1 MANRLPPHDLQAE
14 ASVLGALLIDSEVV
28 IEVSEQV
35 VAESFYDPANVK
47 IFAAMMELYEQRQ
60 PIDVVTVTNLLKKKK
75 ELKGVGGSAAIAALS
90 TAVSTSANAV
100 HYARIVFESAMRRT
114 MIASGGEI
122 SEQAFDETK
131 DVRDIL
137 DSVEQRIFAL
147 SQKQG
152 RKAFLPIKET
162 LADSFER
169 IDELQK
175 SGGELRGL
183 GTGLRDLDQILAGLQ
198 KSNLIILAA
207 RPGMGKT
214 ALSLNIAQHVAVT
227 DKKKIGIF
235 SLEMSREELVDRML
249 VAQADIDAWKLKTG
263 RLDQQDFLKIS
274 DAMGVLAEAHIFID
288 DTPGLSIY
296 EMRTKARRLMMEHE
310 IDMLIVDYLQLAS
323 GRTKDNRVQEVA
335 EISQGLKNV
344 ARELKIPVLALSQLS
359 RAVESRGEKIPQLSD
374 LRESGSIEQ
383 DADVVMFLYRK
394 DEDLREAVSIKIAK
408 HRNGPV
414 GDIDLYF
421 RGGRMKFYGLEQKR
435 E

>member
-1 MANRLPPHDLQAE
+1 MANRIPPNDLQAE
-14 ASVLGALLIDSEVV
+14 ASVLGSLLIDPEAV
-28 IEVSEQV
+28 IDVSELV
-35 VAESFYDPANVK
+35 VADSFYDPAHRR

-75 ELKGVGGSAAIAALS
+75 ELKDVGGSAAIAALS
-90 TAVSTSANAV
+90 TVTATSANAK
-100 HYARIVFESAMRRT
+100 HYATIVFESAMRRT
-114 MIASGGEI
+114 MIISGGEI
-122 SEQAFDETK
+122 AEQAFDETR
-131 DVRDIL
+131 DTRDIL
-137 DSVEQRIFAL
+137 DGVEQKIFAL

-183 GTGLRDLDQILAGLQ
+183 GSGLADLDRILAGFQ
-198 KSNLIILAA
+198 KSNLVILAA

-214 ALSLNIAQHVAVT
+214 ALALNIAQHSAVH
-227 DKKKIGIF
+227 DKKKIGFF
-235 SLEMSREELVDRML
+235 SLEMSREELVDRLL
-249 VAQADIDAWKLKTG
+249 VSQADIDAWKLKTG
-263 RLDQQDFLKIS
+263 KLDQQDFLKIS
-274 DAMGVLAEAHIFID
+274 DAMGILAEADIFID

-296 EMRTKARRLMMEHE
+296 EMRTKARRLMMEHQ
-310 IDMLIVDYLQLAS
+310 IDMLVVDYLQLAS

-335 EISQGLKNV
+335 EISQGLKNI
-344 ARELKIPVLALSQLS
+344 ARELKIPVIALSQLS

-408 HRNGPV
+408 HRNGPT
-414 GDIDLYF
+414 GDVDLFF
-421 RGGRMKFYGLEQKR
+421 RGGRMRFYGLEQKR
-435 E
+435 D